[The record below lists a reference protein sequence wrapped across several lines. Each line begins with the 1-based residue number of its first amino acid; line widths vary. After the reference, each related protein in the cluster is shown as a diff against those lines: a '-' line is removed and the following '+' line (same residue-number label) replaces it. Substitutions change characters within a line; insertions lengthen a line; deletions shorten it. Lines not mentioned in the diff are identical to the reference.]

1 MTISSWS
8 KFLALS
14 LATLVLT
21 IAALAQTSDK
31 TGKKYDVSKET
42 KLKGSV
48 TQVIEGA
55 SPTDPVVLIVKTSN
69 NTATVQLAPKDYLKE
84 IDCWVKVGDTGEITG
99 AKVPDS
105 ADGILAREVVFGN
118 STMVLRD
125 PKGIP
130 IWEMWKPSKG

>member
-84 IDCWVKVGDTGEITG
+84 IDCWVKVGDTVEITG